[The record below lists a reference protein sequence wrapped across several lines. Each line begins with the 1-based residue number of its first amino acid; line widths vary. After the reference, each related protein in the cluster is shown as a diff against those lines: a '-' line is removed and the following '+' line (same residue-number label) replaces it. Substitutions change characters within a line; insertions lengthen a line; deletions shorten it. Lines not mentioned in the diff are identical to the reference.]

1 MERKTVRESKKR
13 KINDGQYFGGT
24 KTSTGSVRIF
34 KNNSRNHRQS
44 RCFNENPIS
53 LLRSINVKKILF
65 ALTIIFIII
74 MILRNPPRY
83 IESTMNGLLVFANS
97 VLPALFPFF
106 FFTRLLTA
114 IGMAE
119 SIGSVFKLPLRKLY
133 NAPPESGYIFFMS
146 IMSGYPV
153 GARLVSDF
161 YTMGAIDEKEAKVI
175 SSFAST
181 SGPIFILGTIAGVI
195 LKSPN
200 IGYIIL
206 ISHILG
212 AMLNGLI
219 YRRISKNKTTANDN
233 TKPLPKKTSDNILE
247 ETITSSVISILV
259 VGGYIALF
267 YLIGDIMSD
276 IGLIDFFA
284 DILGKILPLFGING
298 DMARGIVFSLFEV
311 TRGAIEISATPNIDI
326 KEVIPIITF
335 LVSLGGLSI
344 TFQSLTYLKSAK
356 ISFPFYF
363 LTKLTHAVISALIA
377 FFAVHLL
384 L

>member
-1 MERKTVRESKKR
+1 MERKTEKKSNKRNKYDNSYSDEITIGGVR
-13 KINDGQYFGGT
+13 
-24 KTSTGSVRIF
+24 VF
-34 KNNSRNHRQS
+34 KQSDNHNKSYR
-44 RCFNENPIS
+44 RLYGN
-53 LLRSINVKKILF
+53 LLNLIRSIDIKKVLF
-65 ALTIIFIII
+65 ASIILFIII
-74 MILRNPPRY
+74 MILRNPSRY

-153 GARLVSDF
+153 GARLVCDF
-161 YTMGAIDEKEAKVI
+161 YTMGAIDEKQAKVI

-219 YRRISKNKTTANDN
+219 YRRISKNKSNVADDI
-233 TKPLPKKTSDNILE
+233 KPLPKKTSDNILE

-276 IGLIDFFA
+276 IGVIDFFA
-284 DILGKILPLFGING
+284 NILGKILPIFGING
-298 DMARGIVFSLFEV
+298 DMSRGIVFSLFEV

-363 LTKLTHAVISALIA
+363 LTKFTQAVISALIA